1 MKISKVLVTS
11 SVASTEQDLA
21 VPAAQATALR

>member
-11 SVASTEQDLA
+11 SVSSTEQDLA
-21 VPAAQATALR
+21 VPAAQAAALR